1 MKAIDSYPRLSP
13 GDDSVIQCARTIAM
27 LVTYADQ
34 GVETAIKEYPEL
46 KASAT

>member
-1 MKAIDSYPRLSP
+1 
-13 GDDSVIQCARTIAM
+13 M